1 MRQYRSVFEVFRGDC
16 FSPPF
21 YFTYT
26 NTKWLIQKVSD
37 EPFVCDKKV

>member
-1 MRQYRSVFEVFRGDC
+1 MRQHRSVFEVFRGDC

-26 NTKWLIQKVSD
+26 KRLIQKVSD